1 MSRLGAAWVRPT
13 SVDPGDLVNRDA
25 EREQL
30 LSVLED
36 YRNTAMEAGSAS
48 AREARILISG
58 ERGVGKSILTRK
70 VLADFGARHPDQVI
84 IATINARGLRA
95 NGREAEAKA
104 LVEQATQLV

>member
-1 MSRLGAAWVRPT
+1 MAGEGDDRIV
-13 SVDPGDLVNRDA
+13 PGDLVNRDA

-36 YRNTAMEAGSAS
+36 YRNTAMEAGSAG

-104 LVEQATQLV
+104 LVEQAAQLV